1 MATPEEIQ
9 REAEERQS
17 KLERQFLQADGPYK
31 SEIVRIYNMLQE
43 SSGDAKTK
51 AEADAEL
58 IRSGFRSLYGAQAAE
73 DFELNKD
80 AQTEIKGITLT
91 KQDAGQL
98 LKEVFLLSINRYKE
112 RYGTSELTK
121 EDVQYMADAVAYEFQ
136 VPNHREGRDYGDT
149 SVTRN
154 DRRKIYEILDDSY
167 YSISQDIVRQPLYPT
182 KDLQQ
187 GAFLEAVRDLDI
199 ASYDETK
206 DYIKEFQEA
215 WPQLK
220 YDLEEQSTADN
231 PAVKTLSKRLLL
243 RTKGVDGSKEDY
255 LNYGW
260 VDTIWSDNPLTKEE
274 FAKREEARA
283 VTSDLT
289 EDDLNALMN
298 DPHKWLTNYLGN
310 TLTFDYQDGETNAG
324 KTLYK
329 RYIQETGD
337 LLKSSVRDL
346 REATDSVGGLKYSPE
361 DILKMA
367 KDEIDKQFQNAP
379 NIPYFDQM
387 VKAGIVEGT
396 KEYDDLQ
403 KQIRDAEEAN
413 QKQEQQQF
421 EDQTKRDQTIF
432 DYANSNPEG
441 FKEKYLTDPDYEAA
455 VDATLNRYKE
465 RGKPV
470 VNQDTGE
477 ITYSSPMGVTPSGKI
492 SPFPD
497 VTFVDPMTGLVE
509 TMSAKDVPFNLGP
522 DSPISDRLRPFLEW
536 QYSLTPQQQF
546 DMQMGGAPPS
556 LPPNIASSLMGPPPL
571 KSDIYSTGPSGE
583 QIPYYPYLPEGDTS
597 TFVPMMPGSEAVP
610 NFNYLKQAN
619 VPGMQPDVSNEWYW
633 K

>member
-1 MATPEEIQ
+1 
-9 REAEERQS
+9 
-17 KLERQFLQADGPYK
+17 
-31 SEIVRIYNMLQE
+31 
-43 SSGDAKTK
+43 
-51 AEADAEL
+51 
-58 IRSGFRSLYGAQAAE
+58 
-73 DFELNKD
+73 
-80 AQTEIKGITLT
+80 
-91 KQDAGQL
+91 
-98 LKEVFLLSINRYKE
+98 
-112 RYGTSELTK
+112 
-121 EDVQYMADAVAYEFQ
+121 
-136 VPNHREGRDYGDT
+136 
-149 SVTRN
+149 N

-220 YDLEEQSTADN
+220 YDLEEQSNADN

-243 RTKGVDGSKEDY
+243 RTKGVEGSKEDY

-283 VTSDLT
+283 VTSDLI

-387 VKAGIVEGT
+387 VKAGMVEGT

-421 EDQTKRDQTIF
+421 ED
-432 DYANSNPEG
+432 
-441 FKEKYLTDPDYEAA
+441 
-455 VDATLNRYKE
+455 
-465 RGKPV
+465 
-470 VNQDTGE
+470 
-477 ITYSSPMGVTPSGKI
+477 
-492 SPFPD
+492 
-497 VTFVDPMTGLVE
+497 
-509 TMSAKDVPFNLGP
+509 
-522 DSPISDRLRPFLEW
+522 
-536 QYSLTPQQQF
+536 
-546 DMQMGGAPPS
+546 
-556 LPPNIASSLMGPPPL
+556 
-571 KSDIYSTGPSGE
+571 
-583 QIPYYPYLPEGDTS
+583 
-597 TFVPMMPGSEAVP
+597 
-610 NFNYLKQAN
+610 
-619 VPGMQPDVSNEWYW
+619 
-633 K
+633 

>member
-1 MATPEEIQ
+1 
-9 REAEERQS
+9 
-17 KLERQFLQADGPYK
+17 
-31 SEIVRIYNMLQE
+31 
-43 SSGDAKTK
+43 
-51 AEADAEL
+51 
-58 IRSGFRSLYGAQAAE
+58 
-73 DFELNKD
+73 
-80 AQTEIKGITLT
+80 
-91 KQDAGQL
+91 
-98 LKEVFLLSINRYKE
+98 
-112 RYGTSELTK
+112 
-121 EDVQYMADAVAYEFQ
+121 
-136 VPNHREGRDYGDT
+136 
-149 SVTRN
+149 
-154 DRRKIYEILDDSY
+154 
-167 YSISQDIVRQPLYPT
+167 
-182 KDLQQ
+182 
-187 GAFLEAVRDLDI
+187 
-199 ASYDETK
+199 
-206 DYIKEFQEA
+206 
-215 WPQLK
+215 
-220 YDLEEQSTADN
+220 
-231 PAVKTLSKRLLL
+231 
-243 RTKGVDGSKEDY
+243 
-255 LNYGW
+255 
-260 VDTIWSDNPLTKEE
+260 
-274 FAKREEARA
+274 
-283 VTSDLT
+283 
-289 EDDLNALMN
+289 
-298 DPHKWLTNYLGN
+298 
-310 TLTFDYQDGETNAG
+310 
-324 KTLYK
+324 
-329 RYIQETGD
+329 
-337 LLKSSVRDL
+337 
-346 REATDSVGGLKYSPE
+346 
-361 DILKMA
+361 
-367 KDEIDKQFQNAP
+367 
-379 NIPYFDQM
+379 M

-497 VTFVDPMTGLVE
+497 VTFVDPLTGLVE

-619 VPGMQPDVSNEWYW
+619 VLECNLMSVMNGIGNNYGKSREYKRKHRPLLLLLRDIIFREHRKW
-633 K
+633 KHVPQITLVKLELQNLL